1 MATEY
6 CPRCGATRIGSF
18 RYCRSCQFDFES
30 PPDAQPP
37 RVAAPPPAPSLTTP
51 VKSFTEQ
58 YAGTPFGQPSG
69 VAPEAPVPVAVARPG
84 WLGPA
89 LVIGVLAVA
98 FVAVLAVSGAFNS
111 KKTVAPSD
119 VPANGEIWFG
129 STYDPST
136 FALSGQTTSVSAGT
150 AVALVAALT
159 RPATAGE
166 RLTINTTIAGTQI
179 PVGFATMDAGDDV
192 MADHLTGSLFAL
204 PGTYVIE
211 VQDAGGN
218 VLASG
223 TLTVT

>member
-6 CPRCGATRIGSF
+6 CPRCGAARIGSF

-30 PPDAQPP
+30 SPDAQPP
-37 RVAAPPPAPSLTTP
+37 QVAAPPPAAAVSTP
-51 VKSFTEQ
+51 TKSFSEQ
-58 YAGTPFGQPSG
+58 YAGTPFGQPG
-69 VAPEAPVPVAVARPG
+69 TVAPEAPVPVAVARPG
-84 WLGPA
+84 WLVPA

-98 FVAVLAVSGAFNS
+98 FVAFLVLSGAFDS
-111 KKTVAPSD
+111 KKVISQSNMP
-119 VPANGEIWFG
+119 PNGEIWFG

-150 AVALVAALT
+150 AVALVATLT
-159 RPATAGE
+159 RPGTAGE
-166 RLTINTTIAGTQI
+166 RLTINTTIAGTQVPI
-179 PVGFATMDAGDDV
+179 GFAIMDAGYNV

-218 VLASG
+218 VLANG